1 MFSSDRG
8 NIWSLI
14 DCNGIRTHSHLVCK
28 RTLNHFAKLSDCVF
42 EYRHQFRVYFI
53 VKNFSK
59 KFLFIWTNVLFS
71 YQWFFNCPKQC
82 VHTFAF
88 TQCVHTFAQNK
99 SIAKIPILS
108 PSFSNFL
115 FYLNGWNKTSNF
127 VVYTHIAL
135 LFISYRFSMF
145 FLNKILNIQYCHKR
159 MGRWNAVIACNLYN
173 HGLLN
178 YMKLLR

>member
-14 DCNGIRTHSHLVCK
+14 DCNGIRTHNHLVFK

-42 EYRHQFRVYFI
+42 ESRHQFRVY
-53 VKNFSK
+53 VRNFSK

-82 VHTFAF
+82 VHTFA
-88 TQCVHTFAQNK
+88 QNK
-99 SIAKIPILS
+99 SVAKIPIPS
-108 PSFSNFL
+108 PSFSNFS
-115 FYLNGWNKTSNF
+115 FYLNGWNKISKISKISNL
-127 VVYTHIAL
+127 HI
-135 LFISYRFSMF
+135 YRFAFHQLHISMF